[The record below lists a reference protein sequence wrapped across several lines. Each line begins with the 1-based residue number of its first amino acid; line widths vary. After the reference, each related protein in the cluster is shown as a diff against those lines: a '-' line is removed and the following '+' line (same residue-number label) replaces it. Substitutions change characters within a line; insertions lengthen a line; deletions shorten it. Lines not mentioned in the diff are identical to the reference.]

1 VLEARVL
8 GAFRQ
13 LVRGFAGGLPRAF
26 WWLWAGMLVNR
37 LGGLVVPYLAIYLT
51 ERRGAS
57 VAQAG
62 LIASMWGLGSIASG
76 PIGGLLADRVGR
88 RSTLVAALVA
98 SGLAM
103 ISLGFVERLEVL
115 APAAVFLGFA
125 SDVFRPAMQAAVADL
140 VTEPV
145 ARVRAYGLVYWAVNL
160 GFAGGVAVA
169 GLLASVSF
177 TLLFLLDGATTLL
190 FAAIVL
196 AKVPETRPAGGR
208 HEPALRGLASAFR
221 DPSLAPLLVLNVLF
235 AGILWQS
242 HAALPVDMRRN
253 GLSAAGYGALLSMN
267 GLAVVVL
274 QPLSTRF
281 IAGRDPA
288 RVIALGALLVGLGWG
303 CNAVAASAAA
313 YAAAILVWTLGEVLV
328 TPVAAAVV
336 SNLAP
341 EHLRGRY
348 QGAWSMSWA
357 FAACA
362 GPGTGAWVLG
372 RFGAVAL
379 WLGCGAVGLVMA
391 AGHLAAGRARGSSS
405 GRGAP
410 VRQV

>member
-1 VLEARVL
+1 
-8 GAFRQ
+8 
-13 LVRGFAGGLPRAF
+13 
-26 WWLWAGMLVNR
+26 MLVNR

-62 LIASMWGLGSIASG
+62 LIASLWGLGSIASG

-88 RSTLVAALVA
+88 RSTLVAALAA
-98 SGLAM
+98 SGLGMMA
-103 ISLGFVERLEVL
+103 LGFVERLEVL

-125 SDVFRPAMQAAVADL
+125 SDVFRPAMQAAVADS
-140 VTEPV
+140 
-145 ARVRAYGLVYWAVNL
+145 RRG
-160 GFAGGVAVA
+160 AGGARPRLRA
-169 GLLASVSF
+169 RLLGGEPGLRWGPGGGGSPRQHSF

-196 AKVPETRPAGGR
+196 AKVPETRPAGVR

-235 AGILWQS
+235 ASILWQS

-267 GLAVVVL
+267 GMAVVVL

-288 RVIALGALLVGLGWG
+288 RILALGALLVGLGWG

-328 TPVAAAVV
+328 TPVASAVV

-372 RFGAVAL
+372 RFGPVAL
-379 WLGCGAVGLVMA
+379 WLGCGTMGLVMA
-391 AGHLAAGRARGSSS
+391 AGHLAAGRARGGSS

-410 VRQV
+410 VRHA